1 MKLILTTAKEH
12 HKESCTSVAV
22 SLSGDVIS
30 GGDDFTVR
38 RWNAS
43 GEALNVVK
51 EFEVGV
57 TCVAWVPLSSNAI
70 RSRGVGAGVAEG
82 KDNCLVAFADGT
94 FSFVNAVSGRVERTV
109 EAHTGSIT
117 GIMYAADGTSI
128 ITAGEDGCVKVWSQ
142 AGVARSTLVNI
153 GKCIYAICWGTETME
168 IGGDCVL
175 YVADGDVVLKPV
187 NPSIKKQQKWKA
199 HDGVALCADWSR
211 MSGLIVTGGED
222 GVYKVWDPCGRNLY
236 TSSSGDHPVT
246 SVKFSADGSLFA
258 IGSFMNLRVCD
269 KTGWSHT
276 YERIP
281 EGSALSLQWLPDGTQ
296 MVIGCGTGRV
306 CTGQIVDRKISWES
320 YYATLTDSTKLLLQ
334 NMSKETSKELEHRN
348 KVITMS
354 MGYGYLVVCT
364 ATTCYSYSLHRLQS
378 PIQFDL
384 RDVIISLK
392 LSAHHFLLA
401 DCQQGVQVYSYE
413 GRQISVCKLQVALRP
428 EMMAEDLLSISP
440 DTVALRNPANAKNI
454 LFFEATNGKPI
465 ESANIMHNMDVIFL
479 ALSQPGNSAQRKVA
493 YIDRNRDMFLAIV
506 RHNESRQKISS
517 MVSSVL
523 WHGIHETL
531 CAIADSRL
539 TVWYYPSILF
549 VDAELVAPTK
559 EVLGDAADDFHR
571 TDRIIQFNG
580 SRVQVRRGADGA
592 LLTLSASPHSVII
605 FDLIERKN
613 WDGATRLARFL
624 NDPILWSILAG
635 FSIQQG
641 ELNAATVSYCALSD
655 LAKVRYIQQIKQI
668 PSPEGRQAELFLFQR
683 RPDEAERILL
693 QAGLT
698 YRCIDMHLRLFNWER
713 ALQLAKERKTH
724 IDTVLHRR
732 EQYLVETMRWETIPE
747 FKELSEVVK
756 IEPDVIAQKV
766 EQEIQKEFDRPNAK
780 PYA

>member
-1 MKLILTTAKEH
+1 MKLVLTTAKEH
-12 HKESCTSVAV
+12 HKESCTTVAV

-30 GGDDFTVR
+30 GSDDYTVR

-57 TCVAWVPLSSNAI
+57 TCVTWVPVSSNAL
-70 RSRGVGAGVAEG
+70 RTRGGASDG
-82 KDNCLVAFADGT
+82 KDNCLIAFADGT
-94 FSFVNAVSGRVERTV
+94 FCFVNATTGRVERTV

-142 AGVARSTLVNI
+142 AGIARSTLANA

-168 IGGDCVL
+168 LGGDCVM
-175 YVADGDVVLKPV
+175 YVADGDVVLKPI
-187 NPSIKKQQKWKA
+187 NPSIKKQIKWKA

-222 GVYKVWDPCGRNLY
+222 GMYKVWDPCGRNLY
-236 TSSSGDHPVT
+236 TSSAGDHPVT
-246 SVKFSADGSLFA
+246 SVKFSADGNLFA
-258 IGSFMNLRVCD
+258 VGSFMNLRVCD

-276 YERIP
+276 YERIS

-306 CTGQIVDRKISWES
+306 CTAQIVDRKISWDS

-334 NMSKETSKELEHRN
+334 NMSKETSNELEHRN

-364 ATTCYSYSLHRLQS
+364 STTCYCYNLHRIQS
-378 PIQFDL
+378 PVQFDL
-384 RDVIISLK
+384 RDVIISLQ
-392 LSAHHFLLA
+392 LSSHHFLLA

-413 GRQISVCKLQVALRP
+413 GRQVSVCKLQVSLRP

-465 ESANIMHNMDVIFL
+465 DDASIVHHLDVL
-479 ALSQPGNSAQRKVA
+479 SVSLSQPGTLFQRKVA
-493 YIDRNRDMFLAIV
+493 YVDRNRDMFLAIV
-506 RHNESRQKISS
+506 RHKESRQKISS

-531 CAIADSRL
+531 SAIADSRL
-539 TVWYYPSILF
+539 IVWYYPSILF
-549 VDAELVAPTK
+549 LDTDLIGATK
-559 EVLGDAADDFHR
+559 EVLGDAADEFHR
-571 TDRIIQFNG
+571 TDRITQFNG
-580 SRVQVRRGADGA
+580 SRVQVRRGSDGA
-592 LLTLSASPHSVII
+592 LLTLSASPHSMVI
-605 FDLIERKN
+605 FELVGQKN
-613 WDGATRLARFL
+613 WDGAIRLARFL
-624 NDPILWSILAG
+624 NDRVLWSILAG
-635 FSIQQG
+635 LSIHRG
-641 ELNAATVSYCALSD
+641 ELNVAAVSYSALSD
-655 LAKVRYIQQIKQI
+655 LPKVRYIQQIKQI
-668 PSPEGRQAELFLFQR
+668 PSPEGRQAELLLFQR
-683 RPDEAERILL
+683 QPDEAERILL

-698 YRCIDMHLRLFNWER
+698 YRCIEMHMRLFNWER
-713 ALQLAKERKTH
+713 ALQLAKDRKTH
-724 IDTVLHRR
+724 VDTVLHRR
-732 EQYLVETMRWETIPE
+732 EQYLVETERWETIMA
-747 FKELSEVVK
+747 FKELSEGVK
-756 IEPDVIAQKV
+756 IEPDVIEQKV
-766 EQEIQKEFDRPNAK
+766 KQELQKEMDRPSAK
-780 PYA
+780 PYT